1 MPVLAQ
7 IWTLVEPLGT
17 LLDHKGAPL
26 HLGILITQDHKE
38 REGLPICGPYF
49 APYIWVSIQ

>member
-1 MPVLAQ
+1 MPVQAQ
-7 IWTLVEPLGT
+7 IRTLVDPLGT

-26 HLGILITQDHKE
+26 HLGILLTQDHKE

-49 APYIWVSIQ
+49 GPYIWVCIL

>member
-1 MPVLAQ
+1 MPVQAQ
-7 IWTLVEPLGT
+7 IRTLVDPLGT

-26 HLGILITQDHKE
+26 HLGILLKQDHKE

-49 APYIWVSIQ
+49 GPYIWVSIL